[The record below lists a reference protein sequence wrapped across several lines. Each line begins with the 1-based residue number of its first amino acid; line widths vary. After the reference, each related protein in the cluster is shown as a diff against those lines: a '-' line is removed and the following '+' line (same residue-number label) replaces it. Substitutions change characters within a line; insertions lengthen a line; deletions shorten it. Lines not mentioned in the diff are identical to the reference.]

1 LGVLYKKMEV
11 EDKINTRTDLEE
23 IIMKKEVKD
32 KIDTAAVTVADAIR
46 EVEFKLGGKKQI
58 IRKAKTKTQVAE
70 TKNVNN
76 QSSVYISNLKI
87 FVNCGRKLPVAP
99 SSGRRDSYPMKAL

>member
-1 LGVLYKKMEV
+1 M
-11 EDKINTRTDLEE
+11 T
-23 IIMKKEVKD
+23 KEVKD

-70 TKNVNN
+70 TKMSIIRAVCTL
-76 QSSVYISNLKI
+76 VI
-87 FVNCGRKLPVAP
+87 
-99 SSGRRDSYPMKAL
+99 